1 MSAEILPPPPEWVQ
15 LRVLNLVGLRTLDM
29 TDALHVDIA
38 RSVYELGANAS
49 DGSVLQRVRW
59 HFAWHLKT
67 AGAEF
72 AESKLAYESFV
83 DRETVKLR
91 AKGEKPPTRAEA
103 EQIARASD
111 EAYRL
116 HLEYLLAEQRERAMR
131 KFLDAIAS
139 AIDLHRT
146 DRSDQR
152 AADRAHSGGY
162 TGGS

>member
-15 LRVLNLVGLRTLDM
+15 RRVLDLVGLRTLDM

-38 RSVYELGANAS
+38 RSVFELGAGAS

-103 EQIARASD
+103 EQIARATD
-111 EAYRL
+111 EVYEL
-116 HLEYLLAEQRERAMR
+116 HLKYLLAEQRERAMR
-131 KFLDAIAS
+131 RLLDTISS

-146 DRSDQR
+146 QRADER
-152 AADRAHSGGY
+152 AADRAHADGFG
-162 TGGS
+162 GGS